1 MNIAAS
7 DLSGCR
13 AAGIAFFQL
22 FGENV
27 VLDGADLRQTKFVFA
42 RLIAP
47 SFKGADLSGA
57 DFRWASLIGASS
69 GSCTP

>member
-1 MNIAAS
+1 MNIAVA

-13 AAGIAFFQL
+13 VAGVAFFQL

-42 RLIAP
+42 HLIAP
-47 SFKGADLSGA
+47 SSKGADISGA

-69 GSCTP
+69 SGCTP